1 MAEDKVPVRRRRL
14 GARHDVPAKAVF
26 HSGAEPVGSP
36 DFMEEANAPEATPW
50 AEGRF
55 GFFLLQTA
63 VTH

>member
-50 AEGRF
+50 G
-55 GFFLLQTA
+55 G
-63 VTH
+63 